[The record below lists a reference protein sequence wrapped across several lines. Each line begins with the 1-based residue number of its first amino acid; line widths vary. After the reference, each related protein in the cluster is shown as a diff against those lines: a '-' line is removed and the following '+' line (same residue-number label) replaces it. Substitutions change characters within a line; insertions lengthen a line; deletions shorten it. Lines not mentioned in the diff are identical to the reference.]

1 MILRSRRDVLRCTGA
16 LLVGTLA
23 AGCAGRLQSDDGDT
37 GPPLKAWVPAPNPVN
52 GKDHYLTS
60 DVVFWDF
67 ANVRQFEDELHPA
80 FYDQITQTKAVERLG
95 VSPADVETRIDVASQ
110 SATVYRGRFDPAE
123 VESALVDQDG
133 FTVGETIGEFSV
145 LIPDDSGYQN
155 VVGVGEDA
163 VIVADGASIEMA
175 NDDRSSRIE
184 PRTVLSETIDARRG
198 DGRAYADERDEFST
212 LAEAVRG
219 FSTGLVKTFH
229 PVEKTERG
237 SLQVA
242 GTTGIAH
249 GARLG
254 RPESEYAFVL
264 AFEDADAVSVDPAE
278 EFVAQHPGMSEYDD
292 VSYSVDGATLTVSAH
307 MENDRFDGYLSG
319 DPSDWG

>member
-1 MILRSRRDVLRCTGA
+1 M
-16 LLVGTLA
+16 
-23 AGCAGRLQSDDGDT
+23 
-37 GPPLKAWVPAPNPVN
+37 PLEAWVPAPNPVN

-80 FYDQITQTKAVERLG
+80 FYDRITQTKAVERLD
-95 VSPADVETRIDVASQ
+95 VSPADVKMRLDVASQ
-110 SATVYRGRFDPAE
+110 SATVYRGQFDPAA
-123 VESALVDQDG
+123 VESYLVDQNG
-133 FTVGETIGEFSV
+133 FSVGREVGDFSV
-145 LIPDDSGYQN
+145 LVPGESGYQN

-198 DGRAYADERDEFST
+198 EGRAYADERDAFGT

-219 FSTGLVKTFH
+219 FSTGLVKTFD
-229 PVEKTERG
+229 PVPKTERG
-237 SLQVA
+237 SLQIA
-242 GTTGIAH
+242 GATGIAH

-254 RPESEYAFVL
+254 RPKSEYVFVL
-264 AFEDADAVSVDPAE
+264 AFEDSSAVAVEPVE
-278 EFVAQHPGMSEYDD
+278 EFVAQHPGMSEYDE
-292 VSYSVDGATLTVSAH
+292 VSYSTDGPTLTVSAS
-307 MENDRFDGYLSG
+307 MENDRFDGYLPGNPG
-319 DPSDWG
+319 DRK